1 MILHKIVKHKEKE
14 LSIRKANIPIEVLAQ
29 AIQKCSPEFL
39 EAKRGLGKFK
49 EAISRAESINIIAE
63 IKGRSPS
70 RGLIKENFDPCK
82 VASIYERNGAAALS
96 VLTDEKFF
104 GGSLDH
110 LLQIRKN
117 VSLPILRKDFII
129 DEYQIYEA
137 ALSGAH
143 AVLLIVRILRDH
155 QLKEF
160 LHLTSL
166 LNMDALVEVN
176 CEDDLQ
182 RALDGGAEII
192 GINNRDLATFTVNLE
207 TTLRLAPEVPS
218 DRIIVSES
226 GVSSNED
233 VKRLVAAG
241 VHNILVGSALME
253 AEEPAKKIR
262 ELLLS

>member
-14 LSIRKANIPIEVLAQ
+14 LSIRKANIPIDILVER
-29 AIQKCSPEFL
+29 CSSKLF
-39 EAKRGLGKFK
+39 EAKSGLTGFK
-49 EAISRAESINIIAE
+49 EAISRTGSVNIIAE

-70 RGLIKENFDPCK
+70 RGIIKENFDPCE
-82 VASIYERNGAAALS
+82 VASIYEQNGAAALS
-96 VLTDEKFF
+96 ILTDEKFF
-104 GGSLDH
+104 GGSLEH
-110 LLQIRKN
+110 LLQIRRN

-137 ALSGAH
+137 ALSGAK
-143 AVLLIVRILRDH
+143 AVLLIVRILTDH
-155 QLKEF
+155 QLKKF
-160 LHLTSL
+160 LHLTSF
-166 LNMDALVEVN
+166 LNMDALIEIN

-207 TTLRLAPEVPS
+207 ATLRLAPKVPS

-226 GVSSNED
+226 GVTSSED
-233 VKRLVAAG
+233 VKRLVASG
-241 VHNILVGSALME
+241 VHSILIGTVLME
-253 AEEPAKKIR
+253 AKEPAKKIR